1 MTMYEKF
8 SKLLQENKVTPY
20 RIHKE
25 TGISTA
31 TLSDWK
37 NGKSEPKRD
46 KIQKIC
52 DFFNVS
58 ISYFYEDDHEDGN
71 NAAQEE
77 PTLTPK
83 DERDIARKLEETL
96 NQLDSHDGLMF
107 DGDALDDETK
117 ELLRASLENSLRI
130 GKINA
135 KKKYTPKKYRKSEN

>member
-58 ISYFYEDDHEDGN
+58 ISDF
-71 NAAQEE
+71 
-77 PTLTPK
+77 
-83 DERDIARKLEETL
+83 
-96 NQLDSHDGLMF
+96 
-107 DGDALDDETK
+107 
-117 ELLRASLENSLRI
+117 
-130 GKINA
+130 
-135 KKKYTPKKYRKSEN
+135 

>member
-77 PTLTPK
+77 GPTLTPK

-96 NQLDSHDGLMF
+96 NQLDSHDGLF
-107 DGDALDDETK
+107 QGRLVIGVNDIQ
-117 ELLRASLENSLRI
+117 ELNNLLKKITNIKGVKHVQRI
-130 GKINA
+130 N
-135 KKKYTPKKYRKSEN
+135 